1 MVKKIVKKIKEIIEK
16 KKTKDETQQPV
27 VEKRKTERR
36 SGTDRR
42 WMSKLVGGPEV
53 PFERRSGSDR
63 RMGDRRKK

>member
-1 MVKKIVKKIKEIIEK
+1 MAKKIIKKIKEIIEK
-16 KKTKDETQQPV
+16 KKEKEQPV
-27 VEKRKTERR
+27 VERRKGERR

-42 WMSKLVGGPEV
+42 WMSKLVGGPEI

>member
-1 MVKKIVKKIKEIIEK
+1 MVKKIIKKIKEIIEK
-16 KKTKDETQQPV
+16 KKEQPV
-27 VEKRKTERR
+27 VERRKCERR